1 MIFSPVEIKT
11 EDGKTL
17 NGVLLD
23 AEDYTKVLTLLDN
36 VNSDGFKGEDA
47 VFVMKLKDAAAN
59 LNGSALGESTPQE

>member
-23 AEDYTKVLTLLDN
+23 AEDYNKVLTLLDT

-47 VFVMKLKDAAAN
+47 VFVMKLKDAAVN
-59 LNGSALGESTPQE
+59 LNSSPMSSPTA

>member
-23 AEDYTKVLTLLDN
+23 AEDYNKVLTLLDT

-47 VFVMKLKDAAAN
+47 VFVTKLKNAATN
-59 LNGSALGESTPQE
+59 LIKSETSQATN

>member
-1 MIFSPVEIKT
+1 MIYSPVEINS

-23 AEDYTKVLTLLDN
+23 AEDYNKVLTLLDT

-47 VFVMKLKDAAAN
+47 VFVMKLKDAAVN
-59 LNGSALGESTPQE
+59 LNSSPMSSPTT